1 MYFLASDYASN
12 CCSGPD
18 ENCNNSTSHS
28 NANLSG
34 SCGEVYVWG
43 SNCTH
48 QLAEGGQEK
57 ITTPKYSAVFTDCQ
71 QVSADHFPKSR
82 VSDLH
87 LSSQTLDWFSYKE
100 CRLMLVPSI
109 YKSTNIHRGD
119 LESNQNEFLSNQVFV
134 RGEADIHVHIL
145 LIFCQIKLWL
155 HSLYLLFSEVF
166 HNERLVIGFLKKI
179 QLIFHKHM
187 FINCFC
193 KLIDIFKHV
202 YNIDDF
208 CLIL

>member
-1 MYFLASDYASN
+1 MLFLSFIFFYTMRFNVQFRWLQLYFLASDYASN

-71 QVSADHFPKSR
+71 QVSAYHLSKLR
-82 VSDLH
+82 VPDPH
-87 LSSQTLDWFSYKE
+87 LSSQTLNKSQLERVHADVSA
-100 CRLMLVPSI
+100 I
-109 YKSTNIHRGD
+109 YLQICI
-119 LESNQNEFLSNQVFV
+119 FV
-134 RGEADIHVHIL
+134 K
-145 LIFCQIKLWL
+145 Q
-155 HSLYLLFSEVF
+155 
-166 HNERLVIGFLKKI
+166 
-179 QLIFHKHM
+179 
-187 FINCFC
+187 
-193 KLIDIFKHV
+193 
-202 YNIDDF
+202 
-208 CLIL
+208 

>member
-1 MYFLASDYASN
+1 MFNAQFCLLQVYFLASDYASN

-71 QVSADHFPKSR
+71 QVSADHLPKSR

-87 LSSQTLDWFSYKE
+87 LSSQTLDRFSQKE

-109 YKSTNIHRGD
+109 YKYALFVKQFVRLMGN

-134 RGEADIHVHIL
+134 RGEEDIHVL
-145 LIFCQIKLWL
+145 LIFCQMKL
-155 HSLYLLFSEVF
+155 
-166 HNERLVIGFLKKI
+166 
-179 QLIFHKHM
+179 
-187 FINCFC
+187 
-193 KLIDIFKHV
+193 
-202 YNIDDF
+202 
-208 CLIL
+208 